1 MSTCVADRAS
11 QLLFEG
17 VFDFLAGVFEAGFRL
32 IALALILG
40 ALVAG
45 DLADRFLRLT
55 AKILGLILRL
65 IHTAHSVCSYL
76 LESARVAELRAV
88 GTPTSLPYKLSSR
101 TVPVGETRR
110 GLRGRPASTRTMP
123 NPAPVSSSGE
133 VNRGQTYA
141 PITARCDAFPN

>member
-17 VFDFLAGVFEAGFRL
+17 VVDFLAGVFEAGFRL

-40 ALVAG
+40 ALVTG

-65 IHTAHSVCSYL
+65 IRTAHSVCS
-76 LESARVAELRAV
+76 SFAGICSCCRAS
-88 GTPTSLPYKLSSR
+88 GFGYPPTLSSKLS
-101 TVPVGETRR
+101 
-110 GLRGRPASTRTMP
+110 A
-123 NPAPVSSSGE
+123 AP
-133 VNRGQTYA
+133 T
-141 PITARCDAFPN
+141 